1 MPTKYDNSASS
12 NHPTPLEAQVERA
25 ISPFQQFIR
34 NQTTGS
40 VLLLMCT
47 VAALLIANSPLFH
60 EYETLLETPVGL
72 VFGDLSLKMNLHHW
86 VNDGLMALFF
96 FVLGLEI
103 KREILVGE
111 LKQPRQSLPVVL
123 AALGGMLLPSTIFYA
138 LNAGSPSVH
147 GWGIPM
153 ATDTA
158 FAIGILILLGR
169 RIPPA
174 LITFLTALAIIDDLG
189 AILVIALFYTQT
201 IDLTWLG
208 FAGLCLLLLMGCNAL
223 GLRHPL
229 VYLLGGGIVW
239 AAMLGS
245 GVHATVA
252 GILVALIVPAR
263 PKREPRW
270 FISRS
275 RRLIDRFES
284 IENASRRPILGE
296 EEQHAVA
303 EQLQD
308 TAEKATT
315 PLRRWENALEH
326 PVALLVMP
334 LFALANAGVPIN
346 PASLSALWSD
356 RLALGVTLGL
366 IAGKTIGIT
375 LLSWVALR
383 LRLGDL
389 PANVSLRHIIG
400 VALLG
405 GMGFTMSI
413 FIAGLGFADNP
424 QALVVAKTAILI
436 ASLLS
441 GLSGYLWLRL
451 QDFPKPTTG

>member
-1 MPTKYDNSASS
+1 
-12 NHPTPLEAQVERA
+12 PLEAQVERA
-25 ISPFQQFIR
+25 LSPFQYFIR

-40 VLLLMCT
+40 VLLLLCT
-47 VAALLIANSPLFH
+47 LAALVIANSPLAH
-60 EYETLLETPVGL
+60 DYEALLDMPLGL
-72 VFGDLSLKMNLHHW
+72 VFGDMSFEMSLHHW
-86 VNDGLMALFF
+86 INDGLMALFF

-111 LKQPRQSLPVVL
+111 LKQPRQSLPVVA
-123 AALGGMLLPSTIFYA
+123 AALGGMLAPSTIFLV
-138 LNAGSPSVH
+138 LNADTASIH

-158 FAIGILILLGR
+158 FAIGILMLLGR

-189 AILVIALFYTQT
+189 AILVIALFYTQA
-201 IDLTWLG
+201 INLAWLG
-208 FAGLCLLLLMGCNAL
+208 FAGISLLLLIGCNAS

-229 VYLLGGGIVW
+229 VYLIGGGIVW
-239 AAMLGS
+239 VAVLGS

-252 GILVALIVPAR
+252 GVLVALIVPAR
-263 PKREPRW
+263 PKREPHW
-270 FISRS
+270 FIRRA

-284 IENASRRPILGE
+284 IEHASDRPILGD

-303 EQLQD
+303 EKVQE

-315 PLRRWENALEH
+315 PLRRWENALEY

-334 LFALANAGVPIN
+334 LFALTNAGVPIDQV
-346 PASLSALWSD
+346 SLAALWSD
-356 RLALGVTLGL
+356 RLSLGVILGL
-366 IAGKTIGIT
+366 VAGKAVGIT
-375 LLSWVALR
+375 ALSWVVLR
-383 LRLGDL
+383 LRLGEL
-389 PANVSLRHIIG
+389 PAGVTMRHIAGI
-400 VALLG
+400 ALLG

-424 QALVVAKTAILI
+424 DALAMAKTAILI
-436 ASLLS
+436 ASS
-441 GLSGYLWLRL
+441 IAGLSGYLWLRL
-451 QDFPKPTTG
+451 QGSSTSTAG